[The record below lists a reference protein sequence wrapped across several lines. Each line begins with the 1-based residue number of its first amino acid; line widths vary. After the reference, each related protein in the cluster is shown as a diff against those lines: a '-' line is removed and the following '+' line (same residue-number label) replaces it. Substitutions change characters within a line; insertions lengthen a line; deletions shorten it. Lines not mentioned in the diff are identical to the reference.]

1 MGASAWHFCVFGL
14 WVFCVCWWAPA
25 ALLGVASSDAVKQG
39 SAGLGW
45 LDQCCLCCGLGWAA
59 PGGLAAW
66 PWLGRAGLSWAVPRA
81 QPSTYPLE
89 KVYVPCLAP
98 LCSVGE
104 ISDLRWRE
112 FVGAVLGCVVP
123 GSAGLGCAG
132 LCLAVPGPT
141 AGSGWTGLGR
151 AWHDLPRQV
160 GLGVLVWLPILGSS
174 VSRFLL
180 VFCVCWWAP
189 AALLDIASS
198 DAVKLCS
205 VGLGWLGQ
213 SCLSCGLGWAALGG
227 LAACPWLARA
237 GLSWAVPLTQPS
249 TYPLE
254 KVYVPCL
261 ASLCSV
267 GEIWDLRW
275 REFAGAVLGCSGLG
289 WAWLRWP
296 APCCARPD
304 CWLGLDW
311 VGQGLA

>member
-1 MGASAWHFCVFGL
+1 MCPVWPRFAPLEKSGISVGENSLGLFWAVPGSAGLGCAGLRRAVPGPTAGSGWTGLGRAWRDWPNACGGRCPRLGASAWHFCVFGL

-66 PWLGRAGLSWAVPRA
+66 PWLGRAGLSWAVPRT

-174 VSRFLL
+174 VFRFW
-180 VFCVCWWAP
+180 F
-189 AALLDIASS
+189 
-198 DAVKLCS
+198 S
-205 VGLGWLGQ
+205 VYV
-213 SCLSCGLGWAALGG
+213 GG
-227 LAACPWLARA
+227 LLLR
-237 GLSWAVPLTQPS
+237 SS
-249 TYPLE
+249 TLPVQML
-254 KVYVPCL
+254 
-261 ASLCSV
+261 
-267 GEIWDLRW
+267 
-275 REFAGAVLGCSGLG
+275 
-289 WAWLRWP
+289 
-296 APCCARPD
+296 
-304 CWLGLDW
+304 
-311 VGQGLA
+311 